1 MSESVLERQK
11 GGGALR
17 LVVDEAPY
25 AASEAPPAFGPDGAV
40 ADWAAAAA
48 GTTAE
53 GGAASDI

>member
-1 MSESVLERQK
+1 MSESVLDRQN
-11 GGGALR
+11 GGGTLR
-17 LVVDEAPY
+17 LVVEEAPA
-25 AASEAPPAFGPDGAV
+25 AASEAPPAFELDGAV